1 VPASSLYLRFAE
13 MIHVL
18 SKEFHSF
25 LNSLIAYVVIGVFLT
40 GIGLL
45 MWVFPETSV
54 LEYGY
59 ADMETLFSFG
69 PYVFIF
75 LIPAITM
82 RSFAEEV
89 RGGTLELLMTKPLS
103 DWDIVMGKFLASF
116 FLVVVAVI
124 PTVIYYFSVHAL
136 GNPPGNIDTPG
147 VIGSYIGLILLGA
160 VFCSIGIFASSI
172 TSNQIVSFIV
182 AAFLCYLLFAGF
194 ESLSLLN
201 VWSEYALLIKELGL
215 LYHYDA
221 LSRGLIDS
229 RNLVYFGSVMTFM
242 LLVTRTILGARSW

>member
-1 VPASSLYLRFAE
+1 
-13 MIHVL
+13 MIQVL
-18 SKEFHSF
+18 SKEFNSF

-40 GIGLL
+40 AIGLL

-59 ADMETLFSFG
+59 ADMETLFALG

-82 RSFAEEV
+82 RTFAEEA
-89 RGGTLELLMTKPLS
+89 RGGTLELLLTKPLS
-103 DWDIVMGKFLASF
+103 DWDIVLGKFFACL
-116 FLVVVAVI
+116 FLVI
-124 PTVIYYFSVHAL
+124 LSLLPTVIYYFSVYTL
-136 GNPPGNIDTPG
+136 GNPVGNIDSPG
-147 VIGSYIGLILLGA
+147 VVGSYIGLVLLGA
-160 VFCSIGIFASSI
+160 VFCSIGIFSSSL
-172 TSNQIVSFIV
+172 TNNQIVSFIL

-201 VWSEYALLIKELGL
+201 VWSENSLFIKELGL
-215 LYHYDA
+215 AYHYDA

-229 RNLVYFGSVMTFM
+229 RNLVYFGSVITVM
-242 LLVTRTILGARSW
+242 LLITRVILGARSW

>member
-1 VPASSLYLRFAE
+1 
-13 MIHVL
+13 MIQVL
-18 SKEFHSF
+18 SKEFSSF

-59 ADMETLFSFG
+59 ADMETLFSLG

-82 RSFAEEV
+82 RSFAEEAK
-89 RGGTLELLMTKPLS
+89 GGTLELLLTKPLS
-103 DWDIVMGKFLASF
+103 DWDIVMGKFFACF
-116 FLVVVAVI
+116 FLVLLSLL
-124 PTVIYYFSVHAL
+124 PTLIYYFSVSAL
-136 GNPPGNIDTPG
+136 GNPVGNIDTPG
-147 VIGSYIGLILLGA
+147 IIGSYTGLLLLGA
-160 VFCSIGIFASSI
+160 VFCAIGVFSSSI
-172 TSNQIVSFIV
+172 TNNQIVSFIV
-182 AAFLCYLLFAGF
+182 GAFLCYFLFAGF
-194 ESLSLLN
+194 ESLSLVN
-201 VWSEYALLIKELGL
+201 VWSEHSLFVKELGL

-229 RNLVYFGSVMTFM
+229 RNIVYFGSVIAAM
-242 LLVTRTILGARSW
+242 LLFTRIILGARSW